1 MHKNGIDEN
10 HCPAKNYVKGQFPR
24 HETTAQQAN
33 LLTQMFWYDFDK
45 SFINNF
51 EKMLM
56 T

>member
-1 MHKNGIDEN
+1 MVSMKKSLASTP
-10 HCPAKNYVKGQFPR
+10 CQGQFPR

-51 EKMLM
+51 EKN
-56 T
+56 